1 MAAVSGL
8 NGYVT
13 LGSCT
18 ILCLTDCDLTYGS
31 PNEEFFCVDGA
42 GASST
47 VATAKRG
54 SGTLNLVMDDA
65 ALFTSIAESG
75 ELVALTFYAATGGD
89 TATGNARIG
98 QIQTTINRE
107 GTVER
112 VSVPFMTDGAWT
124 GTLTT

>member
-18 ILCLTDCDLTYGS
+18 VACLTDCDFTYGS
-31 PNEEFFCVDGA
+31 PNEEFFCVSGA
-42 GASST
+42 GASNT

-54 SGTLNLVMDDA
+54 SGTMNLVLDDA
-65 ALFTSIAESG
+65 ALFTSVAESG
-75 ELVALTFYAATGGD
+75 DLVALVFYSKTGGD

-98 QIQTTINRE
+98 QIQTTFNME

-112 VSVPFMTDGAWT
+112 VTVPFMTDGAWS
-124 GTLTT
+124 GTLVT